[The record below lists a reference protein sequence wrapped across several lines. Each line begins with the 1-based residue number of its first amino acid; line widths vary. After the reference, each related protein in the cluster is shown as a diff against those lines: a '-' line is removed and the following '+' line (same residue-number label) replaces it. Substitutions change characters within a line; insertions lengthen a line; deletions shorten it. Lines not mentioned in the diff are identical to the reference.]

1 MTNLINICCKASP
14 GNGIRLRL
22 GRRLSDFRRSMV
34 CLLLLIFW
42 KLPNAILTAILP
54 LMKSARF
61 WILITIPSPVVPMMP
76 TLKRL
81 TRFQLT
87 SPSCST
93 NRLSLSPPPDW
104 LRSTGVFLKAFSSS
118 PVSSVTAIFPRKNGC
133 CVVNLS
139 SM

>member
-1 MTNLINICCKASP
+1 MTLISICCRASP
-14 GNGIRLRL
+14 GNGIRLRR

-34 CLLLLIFW
+34 CPHLPIFW

-54 LMKSARF
+54 LMKSAPC

-81 TRFQLT
+81 TRFQPT

-93 NRLSLSPPPDW
+93 NKLSLSPHPAW
-104 LRSTGVFLKAFSSS
+104 LPSTDVFLKAFSSS

-133 CVVNLS
+133 CVVNPC